1 MRRRGLIV
9 PLSLSFLMVG
19 IATAATSQKP
29 RPNQHKASTT
39 EQNQRAQNQEPQ
51 VPVSTLQSSEAA
63 LREALSTIK
72 KEAEA
77 TKEQADAEHEHW
89 YSPSVLVQWFLVA
102 VGVAYSVF
110 AALQWSAIREQSE
123 IARDVAEAAKSER
136 PYLFVERPRM
146 VKTYNAYSD
155 AARIFSVYGL
165 RCVGPKEFQSE
176 KYWWP
181 RLDCVI
187 LARGLPSSVVSR

>member
-9 PLSLSFLMVG
+9 PLSLSLLIVG

-29 RPNQHKASTT
+29 RPNQHKTSTT

-72 KEAEA
+72 KQAEA

-123 IARDVAEAAKSER
+123 IARDAADAAKSER
-136 PYLFVERPRM
+136 PYLFVEQPQNGQDPYR
-146 VKTYNAYSD
+146 
-155 AARIFSVYGL
+155 
-165 RCVGPKEFQSE
+165 
-176 KYWWP
+176 
-181 RLDCVI
+181 
-187 LARGLPSSVVSR
+187 